1 MGIDEPTLFSKYR
14 SLVNDALIAKLIDGR
29 TELDQVLRY
38 AIGIDGNESNKNFIS
53 VRSGKRIRPI
63 LCLLVC
69 ELMGGNIKDVLPIA
83 VAIELIHQFSLIHD
97 DIQDRDFIRHHKSTV
112 WVLHGDMKALFA
124 GNALRS
130 VADISTWD
138 FNFENNSNLDI
149 GVLLN
154 SAFFYQ

>member
-63 LCLLVC
+63 LCLLV
-69 ELMGGNIKDVLPIA
+69 DVCDASI
-83 VAIELIHQFSLIHD
+83 
-97 DIQDRDFIRHHKSTV
+97 
-112 WVLHGDMKALFA
+112 
-124 GNALRS
+124 
-130 VADISTWD
+130 
-138 FNFENNSNLDI
+138 
-149 GVLLN
+149 
-154 SAFFYQ
+154 